1 MRRRSVALLIETSNA
16 YARGLLE
23 GIVSY
28 TRTHDSWSIY
38 LPEQERGAPP
48 PESLAQSRIDG
59 IIARIETDEIADAIR
74 SRSVPTVD
82 VSAARR
88 VPGIPWVETDDAEI
102 ARLAVEHLIE
112 RGFRSLAYCGEP
124 DFNWSEWRR
133 EHFEAAAAERGCDC
147 HVFQSASRSNSGYSW
162 QAEQKRLAAWVR
174 RLPKPTG
181 VLACYDIKAQQL
193 LDVCRGI
200 DVAVPEKL
208 AVLGVDD
215 DSLLCNLCDPPLSSV
230 APDARKTG
238 YTAASLLDQLMSG
251 AAPPDEAFLIPP
263 LGIETRQSTDTLA
276 VADTDVA
283 AALHFI
289 RENACTGIN
298 VSDVVRQTNLS
309 RRVLETRFNR
319 LLGRTP
325 HAEITRLRIERVKRL
340 LVETDLPLAAIAE
353 RTGYRHVEYLT
364 VAFRNIVGVPP
375 SVFRQEA
382 ARTQTR

>member
-38 LPEQERGAPP
+38 LPEQERGARPP
-48 PESLAQSRIDG
+48 DWLAQSRIDG
-59 IIARIETDEIADAIR
+59 IIARIETDEIADTIR
-74 SRSVPTVD
+74 DRNVPTID

-102 ARLAVEHLIE
+102 ARLAVDHLLE

-124 DFNWSEWRR
+124 AFNWSEWRR
-133 EHFEAAAAERGCDC
+133 EHFERIAAEHGCDC
-147 HVFQSASRSNSGYSW
+147 RVFRSVSRDSPDYSW
-162 QAEQKRLAAWVR
+162 QSEQKRMAAWVR

-200 DVAVPEKL
+200 DVAVPEEL
-208 AVLGVDD
+208 AVLSVDND
-215 DSLLCNLCDPPLSSV
+215 ALLCNLCDPPLSSI
-230 APDARKTG
+230 APDAHKTG

-251 AAPPDEAFLIPP
+251 TAAPDEAFLIPP

-276 VADTDVA
+276 VDDPDIA

-289 RENACTGIN
+289 REHACSGIN
-298 VSDVVRQTNLS
+298 VSDVVKQTNLS
-309 RRVLETRFNR
+309 RRVLESRFSK

-325 HAEITRLRIERVKRL
+325 HAEITRLRIDRIKRL
-340 LVETDLPLAAIAE
+340 LVETDLPMTAIAA

-364 VAFRNIVGVPP
+364 VAFRNTVGVPP
-375 SVFRQEA
+375 SEYRRNA
-382 ARTQTR
+382 HL